1 MTLTVFESQSALLGN
16 SINVAGKNRFLA
28 SQFIDEVKNFNYLKN
43 PEADP
48 EEKLIA
54 LEENI
59 YLLKNG
65 GMLNE
70 QEIPSLDVQFEQDWA
85 IVQDSFNGLKS
96 KYLAFR
102 DNENRSGTYQDLSNL
117 ELELDLFIITSDSL
131 VEGLGNNIK
140 TLSERMVVLQII
152 FLIVNVI
159 VHVGLI
165 LIIINIFQ
173 REFKKDEKV
182 LKLAAIGELAARL
195 SHDMRTPLSNI
206 NMGLKLIENK
216 TSEKSEKE
224 KIKILGKSVDRLSNQ
239 INNVMDFVRTREPTL
254 GIWDLNSIL
263 QESLN
268 QLKIPDSIKITLP
281 KENLSIKCDKEL
293 FEILFLNLINNSLES
308 IKENGV
314 IKCHAENN
322 PKEIIIKIEDS
333 GSGIPEEYLPEIF
346 DPLVTLKN
354 RGTGLGLASCKN
366 IVNVHGGTITAEN
379 NPTTFTITLP
389 KKIKS
394 QKS

>member
-1 MTLTVFESQSALLGN
+1 
-16 SINVAGKNRFLA
+16 
-28 SQFIDEVKNFNYLKN
+28 
-43 PEADP
+43 
-48 EEKLIA
+48 
-54 LEENI
+54 
-59 YLLKNG
+59 
-65 GMLNE
+65 
-70 QEIPSLDVQFEQDWA
+70 
-85 IVQDSFNGLKS
+85 
-96 KYLAFR
+96 
-102 DNENRSGTYQDLSNL
+102 
-117 ELELDLFIITSDSL
+117 
-131 VEGLGNNIK
+131 
-140 TLSERMVVLQII
+140 
-152 FLIVNVI
+152 
-159 VHVGLI
+159 
-165 LIIINIFQ
+165 
-173 REFKKDEKV
+173 
-182 LKLAAIGELAARL
+182 
-195 SHDMRTPLSNI
+195 
-206 NMGLKLIENK
+206 
-216 TSEKSEKE
+216 
-224 KIKILGKSVDRLSNQ
+224 
-239 INNVMDFVRTREPTL
+239 MDFVRTREPTL

-263 QESLN
+263 QESLD

-293 FEILFLNLINNSLES
+293 FEILFLNLIKNSLES

>member
-1 MTLTVFESQSALLGN
+1 
-16 SINVAGKNRFLA
+16 
-28 SQFIDEVKNFNYLKN
+28 LKK
-43 PEADP
+43 ADP

-102 DNENRSGTYQDLSNL
+102 DIENRSGTYQDLSNL

-131 VEGLGNNIK
+131 VEVLGNNVK

-152 FLIVNVI
+152 FLIVNVS

-165 LIIINIFQ
+165 LLIINIFQ
-173 REFKKDEKV
+173 SQFKKDEKV

-268 QLKIPDSIKITLP
+268 QLRIPDSIKITLP